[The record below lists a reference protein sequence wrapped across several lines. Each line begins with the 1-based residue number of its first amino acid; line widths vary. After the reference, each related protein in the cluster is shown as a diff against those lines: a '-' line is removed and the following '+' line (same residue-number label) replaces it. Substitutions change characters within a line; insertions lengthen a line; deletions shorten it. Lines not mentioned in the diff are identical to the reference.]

1 MLLSWCQHW
10 WLGHIDTVLLN
21 DLFIELSETFLLLHL
36 LFVDLDMT
44 LQQVRILLQLFELL
58 QLYTH
63 LTSVEIKRV

>member
-1 MLLSWCQHW
+1 M
-10 WLGHIDTVLLN
+10 LLN
-21 DLFIELSETFLLLHL
+21 DLLIELSETFLFLHL